1 MRISV
6 RIEGPV
12 INRSIEDVF
21 EFISEMENSPLW
33 GRAAKT
39 TKESDGPVS
48 VGTVFLELAEDDDQ
62 QLTKRTEVIEFD
74 PPTRFSYLS
83 RYENGMTELARVT
96 FETVRDGTRVSPE
109 AEVEIPGVPQEQAPT
124 FSQEMKSAVS
134 GLLENLK
141 DVLESPDRPV
151 A

>member
-1 MRISV
+1 MSI

-12 INRSIEDVF
+12 INRSIQDVF
-21 EFISEMENSPLW
+21 EFISQMENSPLW

-39 TKESDGPVS
+39 TKDSDGPVS
-48 VGTVFLELAEDDDQ
+48 VGTVFLELAEDDGQ

-96 FETVRDGTRVSPE
+96 FETVGDGTRVSPE
-109 AEVEIPGVPQEQAPT
+109 ADVDLPGVPQEQAST
-124 FSQEMKSAVS
+124 FSQEMRS
-134 GLLENLK
+134 GVLELLENLK
-141 DVLESPDRPV
+141 DVLESPDQPV

>member
-1 MRISV
+1 MSI

-12 INRSIEDVF
+12 INRSIQDVF
-21 EFISEMENSPLW
+21 EFISQMENSPLW

-39 TKESDGPVS
+39 NKDSDGPVS
-48 VGTVFLELAEDDDQ
+48 VGTVFLELAEDDGQ

-96 FETVRDGTRVSPE
+96 FETVGDGTRVSPE
-109 AEVEIPGVPQEQAPT
+109 ADVEIPGVPQEQAPT
-124 FSQEMKSAVS
+124 FSQEMRS
-134 GLLENLK
+134 GVLELLENLK
-141 DVLESPDRPV
+141 DVLESPDQPV

>member
-1 MRISV
+1 MSI

-12 INRSIEDVF
+12 INRSIQDVF
-21 EFISEMENSPLW
+21 EFISQMENSPLW

-39 TKESDGPVS
+39 TKDSDGPVS
-48 VGTVFLELAEDDDQ
+48 VGTVFLELAEDDGQ

-74 PPTRFSYLS
+74 PSTRFSYLS

-96 FETVRDGTRVSPE
+96 FETVGDGTRVSPE
-109 AEVEIPGVPQEQAPT
+109 ADVDLPGVPQEQAST
-124 FSQEMKSAVS
+124 FSQEMRS
-134 GLLENLK
+134 GVLELLENLK
-141 DVLESPDRPV
+141 DVLESPDQPV

>member
-1 MRISV
+1 MSL

-12 INRSIEDVF
+12 IDRSIEDVF

-39 TKESDGPVS
+39 TKDSNGPVG
-48 VGTVFLELAEDDDQ
+48 VGTVFLELAENDGER
-62 QLTKRTEVIEFD
+62 LSKRTEVIEFD

-96 FETVRDGTRVSPE
+96 FETVGDGVRVCPE
-109 AEVEIPGVPQEQAPT
+109 ADVEIPGVSQEQAPA
-124 FSQEMKSAVS
+124 FSEEMRQTVL
-134 GLLENLK
+134 GLLENLR

>member
-1 MRISV
+1 MSI

-12 INRSIEDVF
+12 INRSIQDVF
-21 EFISEMENSPLW
+21 EFISQMENSPLW

-39 TKESDGPVS
+39 TKDSDGPVS
-48 VGTVFLELAEDDDQ
+48 VGTVFLELAEDDGQ

-96 FETVRDGTRVSPE
+96 FETVGDGTRVSPE
-109 AEVEIPGVPQEQAPT
+109 ADVELPGVPQEQAPT
-124 FSQEMKSAVS
+124 FSQEMRS
-134 GLLENLK
+134 GVLELLENLK
-141 DVLESPDRPV
+141 DVLESPDQPV

>member
-1 MRISV
+1 MRVSV

-12 INRSIEDVF
+12 ISRPIEDVF

-33 GRAAKT
+33 GRAVET
-39 TKESDGPVS
+39 TKDSDGPVA
-48 VGTVFLELAEDDDQ
+48 VGTVFLELADGDGQ
-62 QLTKRTEVIEFD
+62 QLAKRTEVIEFD

-96 FETVRDGTRVSPE
+96 FETVGGGVRVCPE
-109 AEVEIPGVPQEQAPT
+109 AEVEIPGVPREQAPT
-124 FSQEMKSAVS
+124 LSQEMRRTVL
-134 GLLENLK
+134 GLLENLR

-151 A
+151 V